1 MKTVFIINPKAG
13 QGKKSYKIKHEIYKA
28 VLYSG
33 ADAEIYTT
41 LDVGDG
47 ERYARNYCR
56 INGPARFIA
65 VGGDGTLNEVLNG
78 AMGFDGAEVGVIPF
92 GTGND
97 FCRNF
102 EDRESFKDILSQ
114 ISGEGIPCDA
124 IKYTTSIGGVDKTG
138 YCVNM
143 MNIGFD
149 CNVADMTQ
157 DMKKKPFISGPFAYF
172 ISIFATLIKKK
183 GADLTIQTDGETV
196 HQGPLLLTSVA
207 NGSYCGGGIMSNP
220 TASVQ
225 DGFININII
234 KNVSR
239 FKFITLLPFYMKG
252 TFLKLRNIDKI
263 VTSKKCK
270 RVTITPHTKG
280 FRVSNDGEITEMG
293 ALELE
298 IVHNAFRFVVPS
310 KKGAPMMV

>member
-13 QGKKSYKIKHEIYKA
+13 QGKESHKIKHQIYKT
-28 VLYSG
+28 VLRSG
-33 ADAEIYTT
+33 ADAEVYTT
-41 LDVGDG
+41 LDAGDG
-47 ERYARNYCR
+47 ERFVRQYCR

-78 AMGFDGAEVGVIPF
+78 AMGFEDAEVGVIPF

-102 EDRESFKDILSQ
+102 KGRESFKNISSQ
-114 ISGEGIPCDA
+114 ITGTGIPCDA
-124 IKYTTSIGGVDKTG
+124 IKYTTHVGGKKKTG

-149 CNVADMTQ
+149 CNVADMTAG
-157 DMKKKPFISGPFAYF
+157 MKKKPFISGPFAYF
-172 ISIFATLIKKK
+172 ISILIMLINKK
-183 GADLTIQTDGETV
+183 GANLRIETDGEVAHT
-196 HQGPLLLTSVA
+196 GPLLLTSVA
-207 NGSYCGGGIMSNP
+207 NGCYCGGGIMSNP

-252 TFLKLRNIDKI
+252 TFLKMKGIDKI

-270 RVTITPHTKG
+270 KVVITPLQKS
-280 FRVSNDGEITEMG
+280 FRLANDGEITDAG
-293 ALELE
+293 VLELE
-298 IVHNAFRFVVPS
+298 IVHKAFKFVVPS
-310 KKGAPMMV
+310 QKQVPATI

>member
-1 MKTVFIINPKAG
+1 MKTVFIINPKSG
-13 QGKKSYKIKHEIYKA
+13 QGEKSYKIKHEIYKA
-28 VLYSG
+28 VLRHG

-41 LDVGDG
+41 LDAGDG
-47 ERYARNYCR
+47 ERYVRNYCR

-78 AMGFDGAEVGVIPF
+78 AMGFDSAEVGVIPF

-102 EDRESFKDILSQ
+102 EDRESFKDIMSQ
-114 ISGEGIPCDA
+114 LNGQSVQCDA
-124 IKYTTSIGGVDKTG
+124 IKYTTNIDGQEQTG

-149 CNVADMTQ
+149 CNVADMTGE
-157 DMKKKPFISGPFAYF
+157 MKKKPFISGPFAYF
-172 ISIFATLIKKK
+172 ISIFAMLIKKK
-183 GADLTIQTDGETV
+183 GADLMIETDGEMA
-196 HQGPLLLTSVA
+196 HSGPLLLTSVA

-225 DGFININII
+225 DGFININIV
-234 KNVSR
+234 KDVTR
-239 FKFITLLPFYMKG
+239 FRFITLLPFYMKG
-252 TFLKLRNIDKI
+252 TFLKLKGIDKI

-270 RVTITPHTKG
+270 KVKITPLTKD
-280 FRVSNDGEITEMG
+280 FRVSNDGEITHMG
-293 ALELE
+293 DLELE